1 MLTIIPSNDSLSYYG
16 AIAAA
21 RLICG
26 TVKAALFD
34 HHAITSQVKMPLTVP
49 RGCLQLN
56 HSHRLLLQILAPLW
70 CDWPPDTLLSEYSTV
85 LKSTTKEAAMS
96 QATTYLAS
104 LTLTHIPFDY
114 NGNPCNDRCFVTEAA
129 LFNSVTTK
137 AVLLPTIQVNLIY
150 APSIPGTQGYREG
163 RPQ

>member
-1 MLTIIPSNDSLSYYG
+1 MLTIIPSNDSLSYYD

-21 RLICG
+21 LLNYG

-34 HHAITSQVKMPLTVP
+34 HDAITSKVKMTLAVP

-56 HSHRLLLQILAPLW
+56 HSHHLLLQILAPLW
-70 CDWPPDTLLSEYSTV
+70 CDWPTDTLLSGYSTV
-85 LKSTTKEAAMS
+85 LKSSTKEAAMS

-114 NGNPCNDRCFVTEAA
+114 IRKPCSDRCFVTEAA

-150 APSIPGTQGYREG
+150 APSLPGPQGYQEG